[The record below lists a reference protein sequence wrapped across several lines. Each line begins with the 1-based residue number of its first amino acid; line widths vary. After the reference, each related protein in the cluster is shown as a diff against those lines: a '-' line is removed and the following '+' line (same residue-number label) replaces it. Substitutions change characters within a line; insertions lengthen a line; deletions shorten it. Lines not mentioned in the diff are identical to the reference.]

1 MPDVLGTVQDLIA
14 SKGTQF
20 FLSAEIPVLTGV
32 EADDVALYDALNW
45 TEVGMI
51 ESIGEF
57 GPDGT
62 IGSFTPLGTGV
73 ACKFRGNT
81 DYGELSLVVAKT
93 LTDTGLLALI
103 ARQGNP
109 AEASFKVALSEAGTA
124 GAGMEP
130 HRPHRRGHGGAG
142 LGRLRPELGDL
153 PEAGPAGAEGA
164 VAGRRLLPPARPDG
178 GDAVGHGLQPR

>member
-20 FLSAEIPVLTGV
+20 FLSAEIPVLTGD
-32 EADDVALYDALNW
+32 EEDDVETYDALNW

-51 ESIGEF
+51 ESIGDF

-130 HRPHRRGHGGAG
+130 HRYYFQG
-142 LGRLRPELGDL
+142 LVKSARVTLGSGDDVVKIGVAIPITGDVL
-153 PEAGPAGAEGA
+153 EGA
-164 VAGRRLLPPARPDG
+164 
-178 GDAVGHGLQPR
+178 AVNGTP